1 MQLTGSP
8 RPRALA
14 PGYEPY
20 VWASTVEEV
29 AARNGLAPAQVI
41 RFDANVPP
49 LPGVPLVPLSESFG
63 RLNEY
68 PEGSYRE
75 LREAAA
81 AYTGVAPEQIVVGA
95 GADDLIGVV
104 ARTFLGPGRRAWIR
118 RPTDSLY
125 AIATGI
131 EGAELVD
138 DPAGAHVAWLCN
150 PNNPTGELT

>member
-1 MQLTGSP
+1 MNVTGSP
-8 RPRALA
+8 RPRDLP

-29 AARNGLAPAQVI
+29 AARHGLAPAQVI

-63 RLNEY
+63 RLNDY

-81 AYTGVAPEQIVVGA
+81 AYVRVSPDQIVVGA
-95 GADDLIGVV
+95 GADDLIGLA
-104 ARTFLGPGRRAWIR
+104 AR
-118 RPTDSLY
+118 
-125 AIATGI
+125 
-131 EGAELVD
+131 
-138 DPAGAHVAWLCN
+138 
-150 PNNPTGELT
+150 